1 MRKLGV
7 FNSVSLDGYFATR
20 DGHIAWSHRE
30 KEDEEWSAFVSGNA
44 SGDGQLLLGRVTYD
58 VMMQY
63 WPTPLAKQ
71 NDPVVADRM
80 NSLPKVVFSRTLGT
94 ATWRNTTVVS
104 GDIAAAVRQMK
115 QEPGPDMVVLG
126 SGSIVS
132 QFAREGIIDEY
143 QIVVLPYVLG
153 KGRTMFD
160 GVDVPL
166 NLALTK
172 TRQFR
177 NGNVLLCYEP
187 RA

>member
-7 FNSVSLDGYFATR
+7 FNSVTLDGYFATM
-20 DGHIAWSHRE
+20 DGDIAWSHRE
-30 KEDEEWSAFVSGNA
+30 KADAEWSAFVSGNA
-44 SGDGQLLLGRVTYD
+44 SRDAQLLMGRVTYD
-58 VMMQY
+58 VMTRY
-63 WPTPLAKQ
+63 WPTPLAAQ

-80 NSLPKVVFSRTLGT
+80 NALPKVVFSRTLDK
-94 ATWRNTTVVS
+94 ATWSNTTVIN
-104 GDIAAAVRQMK
+104 GDIAAAARRMQ

-143 QIVVLPYVLG
+143 QIVVLPFVLG

-160 GVDVPL
+160 GVDRQL
-166 NLALTK
+166 NLTLSE
-172 TRQFR
+172 TRHFQ

-187 RA
+187 MT

>member
-1 MRKLGV
+1 MRKLSV

-20 DGHIAWSHRE
+20 DGHIAWTHRD
-30 KEDEEWSAFVSGNA
+30 KTDEEWSAFVSGNA

-58 VMMQY
+58 VMIQY
-63 WPTPLAKQ
+63 WPTPLAMQ

-80 NSLPKVVFSRTLGT
+80 NSLPKVVFSRTLDK
-94 ATWRNTTVVS
+94 AAWRNTTVVN
-104 GDIAAAVRQMK
+104 GDIAGAVRRMK

-153 KGRTMFD
+153 NGRTMFD

-187 RA
+187 TA

>member
-1 MRKLGV
+1 
-7 FNSVSLDGYFATR
+7 
-20 DGHIAWSHRE
+20 
-30 KEDEEWSAFVSGNA
+30 
-44 SGDGQLLLGRVTYD
+44 
-58 VMMQY
+58 
-63 WPTPLAKQ
+63 
-71 NDPVVADRM
+71 
-80 NSLPKVVFSRTLGT
+80 
-94 ATWRNTTVVS
+94 
-104 GDIAAAVRQMK
+104 
-115 QEPGPDMVVLG
+115 VLG